1 MRARP
6 GAARA
11 LMLEHLPERARTPA
25 VARAVTSPSAV
36 LLAGAGASVAILGGL
51 PLVAAAAVGV
61 LAWGARV
68 ALAIPRAPRQARID
82 PFTVGEPW
90 RHFVAD
96 ALQARSKFEQTV
108 ARARPGPL
116 RDRLVALGQRLDQG
130 VKECWSIARQGDGLQ
145 AALAHLD
152 MAQIR
157 AELADVERE
166 RADATAGERASLE
179 RAEAAVR
186 SQLASAE
193 RISRVSRDA
202 ATRLR
207 VLNAQ
212 MDEAVARAVELSV
225 TASDGT
231 DLSPLSADV
240 DSLVSELES
249 LRLALEETAA
259 GGAATAPGTR
269 EPTS

>member
-1 MRARP
+1 MLARL
-6 GAARA
+6 AQ
-11 LMLEHLPERARTPA
+11 RARTPA

-36 LLAGAGASVAILGGL
+36 LLAGAGASAAIMGGL
-51 PLVAAAAVGV
+51 PLAAAAAVAI

-68 ALAIPRAPRQARID
+68 ALAIPRARREERID

-96 ALQARSKFEQTV
+96 ALQARSKFAQTV

-116 RDRLVALGQRLDQG
+116 RDRLVALGERLDHG
-130 VKECWSIARQGDGLQ
+130 VRECWRIARQGDGLHS
-145 AALAHLD
+145 ALGQLD
-152 MAQIR
+152 IEQIR
-157 AELADVERE
+157 QELAEVQRELERCP
-166 RADATAGERASLE
+166 AGERASLE

-193 RISRVSRDA
+193 RIAGVSRDA
-202 ATRLR
+202 GSRLR

-225 TASDGT
+225 TAADGS

-240 DSLVSELES
+240 ESLVSELES
-249 LRLALEETAA
+249 LRLALEETASQ
-259 GGAATAPGTR
+259 GAPASYP
-269 EPTS
+269 PTP